1 MSQPIQDD
9 KDINENNSVETHE
22 ELVELAGPEL
32 VTDENLEKDR
42 EDVPHLVHKVQS
54 EMALV
59 QDRYLRLAAEFE
71 NFKKRSERE
80 QQTSVRFAS
89 AGLLRDLLPV
99 LDNLEQAL
107 LAADAGAKAEDKSYQ
122 TVITGL
128 KMVLKH
134 FQDTL
139 NRFGIQSFSALG
151 LPFDPLK
158 HEAVMERENADVPS
172 GQVLEEFQKGYML
185 HERLVRPA
193 RVVVAKPVNV

>member
-1 MSQPIQDD
+1 MSQAPKDDQDM
-9 KDINENNSVETHE
+9 NEANPAHE
-22 ELVELAGPEL
+22 DLVEMVDAEI
-32 VTDENLEKDR
+32 TEENLEKDQ
-42 EDVPHLVHKVQS
+42 EDVAHLVSKVQS
-54 EMALV
+54 EMVMV

-71 NFKKRSERE
+71 NYKKRAERE
-80 QQTSVRFAS
+80 QQNSVRFATE
-89 AGLLRDLLPV
+89 GLLRDLLPV

-107 LAADAGAKAEDKSYQ
+107 LAAVAGQKPEDKSYE

-139 NRFGIQSFSALG
+139 GRFGIQSFSALG
-151 LPFDPLK
+151 LAFDPLK
-158 HEAVMERENADVPS
+158 HEAVMERENTDTPS

-193 RVVVAKPVNV
+193 RVVVAK